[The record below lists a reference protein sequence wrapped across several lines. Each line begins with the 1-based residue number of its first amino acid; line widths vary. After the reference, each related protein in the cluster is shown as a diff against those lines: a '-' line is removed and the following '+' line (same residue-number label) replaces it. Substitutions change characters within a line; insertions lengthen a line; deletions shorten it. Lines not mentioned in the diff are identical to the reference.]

1 MKTVHQDGRT
11 TLEIEEDD
19 RKLIDEIAD
28 LTAPENIKS
37 QHSESNHR
45 LKLLQDAIDAC
56 CTDRHLNY
64 GDPED
69 SFACIAEAWDWWM
82 AYRYPDIDW
91 SFHRDDVPALMILM
105 KMARLAHAPSH
116 RDSKVDIAG
125 YAACWADLHA
135 KQTV

>member
-1 MKTVHQDGRT
+1 MKTVHHDGRT

-37 QHSESNHR
+37 QHSETNYKR
-45 LKLLQDAIDAC
+45 KLLEDAIAAC
-56 CTDRHLNY
+56 CGDRNLNY
-64 GDPED
+64 GQPESNFDNISGAWMLWIDLRHGIEVPLD
-69 SFACIAEAWDWWM
+69 SN
-82 AYRYPDIDW
+82 
-91 SFHRDDVPALMILM
+91 DVAAMMIMM
-105 KMARLAHAPSH
+105 KLVRLANTPEH

-125 YAACWADLHA
+125 YAACWADINA